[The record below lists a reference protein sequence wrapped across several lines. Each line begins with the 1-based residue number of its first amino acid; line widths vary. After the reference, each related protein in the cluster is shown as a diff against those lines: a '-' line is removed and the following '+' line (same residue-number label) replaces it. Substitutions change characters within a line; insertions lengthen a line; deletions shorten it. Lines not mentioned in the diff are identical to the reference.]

1 VTGKPLWRSGFDR
14 LERGV
19 GAPLERFVQTTSFAR
34 AATTLLRVESVTRHT
49 VERRLGQFWHVANL
63 PTRTDVA
70 HLRGQVSQLD
80 RQLEMMRSAAEDARK
95 DGDRAEPSLSPPP
108 ADTG

>member
-1 VTGKPLWRSGFDR
+1 MTGKPLWRSGFDR

-19 GAPLERFVQTTSFAR
+19 GAPLERFVQTASFAK
-34 AATTLLRVESVTRHT
+34 AATTLVRVQSVTRHT
-49 VERRLGQFWHVANL
+49 VERRLSQLWHVANL

-70 HLRGQVSQLD
+70 GLRGQVSQLNTEL
-80 RQLEMMRSAAEDARK
+80 QVMKSAVEDARK
-95 DGDRAEPSLSPPP
+95 DGERAEPSLSPPP